1 MTKRIFA
8 LLLCLSVFI
17 GIFVGCGVG
26 TSSESNDTTSVQQTN
41 NDTSSVVEDESS
53 SSEREVSS
61 AISSSSKPVV
71 TSKPV
76 SSKPKPVSSAPDPSV
91 SVSSDKTS
99 SGAGSK
105 PATTQNVKKVCY
117 LTFDDGPSE
126 NTLQILNILNKYNA
140 KATFFVVGT
149 AKLEY
154 INNIIAQGSK
164 VGIHCNSHTYSS
176 VYASDTAYFNDLA
189 AISAKIEKQTGVKPD
204 VIRFPGGSSNTISRK
219 YCRGI
224 MTRIT
229 KSVQEKGY
237 QYFDWNVDSGDALS
251 KKLSA
256 DQLVNRVVNQAKG
269 INSICVLMHDT
280 NAKKNT
286 VAALPTIIE
295 RLKSMGYTFEVL
307 SNDVFGFH
315 HGVNN

>member
-26 TSSESNDTTSVQQTN
+26 TSPESNDTTSVQQTN
-41 NDTSSVVEDESS
+41 NDSSSVVEDESS
-53 SSEREVSS
+53 SSERE
-61 AISSSSKPVV
+61 
-71 TSKPV
+71 
-76 SSKPKPVSSAPDPSV
+76 VSSAPDPSV

-204 VIRFPGGSSNTISRK
+204 VIRFPGGSSNTVSRK

-307 SNDVFGFH
+307 SNDVSGFH

>member
-26 TSSESNDTTSVQQTN
+26 TSPESNDTTSVQQTN
-41 NDTSSVVEDESS
+41 NDTSSVVKEESS
-53 SSEREVSS
+53 SSERE
-61 AISSSSKPVV
+61 
-71 TSKPV
+71 
-76 SSKPKPVSSAPDPSV
+76 VSSAPDPSV

-204 VIRFPGGSSNTISRK
+204 VIRFPGGSSNTVSRK

-307 SNDVFGFH
+307 SNDVSGFH